1 MKTAIRSAGIPR
13 TRSIQ
18 EISAATRRSSSHDA
32 VHLEHL
38 GILAVHVDA
47 MHAREVPYVSGV
59 RIAAVMLRRVLL
71 ERRDLPLDVRLLER
85 DVPLVL
91 EVEVVPRDLVTED
104 RRALEG
110 AQPLL
115 RDGAVVLV
123 NGVKPRLKAA
133 PRLPLFPERDEQL
146 EDVLTPLGERADVE
160 VVHRERLGGD
170 PELGRRLRDL
180 SRERIRRKAGGQRAR
195 RDRERDIADIAA
207 GIDKSRHRSTAAE
220 LTVVSVR

>member
-47 MHAREVPYVSGV
+47 MHAREVPYVLGV

-71 ERRDLPLDVRLLER
+71 ERRDLEVDVPLLER

-110 AQPLL
+110 AQALL
-115 RDGAVVLV
+115 GDRAVILV
-123 NGVKPRLKAA
+123 DVVEARLEDDV
-133 PRLPLFPERDEQL
+133 RLPFLPQRDEQL
-146 EDVLTPLGERADVE
+146 EDVLPALGGRAHVE
-160 VVHRERLGGD
+160 VVDRQRLGGN
-170 PELGRRLRDL
+170 PELRGRLGDL
-180 SRERIRRKAGGQRAR
+180 ARERVRREAR
-195 RDRERDIADIAA
+195 R
-207 GIDKSRHRSTAAE
+207 
-220 LTVVSVR
+220 